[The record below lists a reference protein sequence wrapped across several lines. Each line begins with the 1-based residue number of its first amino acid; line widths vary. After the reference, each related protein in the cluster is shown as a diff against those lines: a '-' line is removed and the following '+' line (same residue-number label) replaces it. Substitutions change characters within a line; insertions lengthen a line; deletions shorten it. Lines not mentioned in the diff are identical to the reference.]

1 MGLIHKVQR
10 IKESLNGGMG
20 EGSELHLITLII
32 VIVWIALTHTI

>member
-10 IKESLNGGMG
+10 IKESLNGG

-32 VIVWIALTHTI
+32 VIVWIAVTHTI

>member
-10 IKESLNGGMG
+10 GKENGNRG